1 MLFNGK
7 TILLSTNV
15 LFVLI
20 SQKELGF
27 DKVPQNKND
36 ELFEFVILCKFK
48 INFTSSIVFW
58 IPHQYQFSTCKDKHP
73 M

>member
-36 ELFEFVILCKFK
+36 EPFAFVIFYKF
-48 INFTSSIVFW
+48 
-58 IPHQYQFSTCKDKHP
+58 
-73 M
+73 